1 MNEFELKINLVMKV
15 NKENEKELNKNTKNI
30 DCRYQIDNFDNDEE
44 ELFEEKNILINNE
57 PGKDFENFVNTI
69 KNKFIINLS
78 TINESKDKLN
88 KSGLNDLINIKENIN
103 IYFDNKYNNS
113 NLFSDQSHPSII
125 NQFSGYSDFIKNQDM
140 KSNSKDQI
148 NKALIDINLSLKQE
162 NKIIIK
168 EDNLNINISH
178 FLKEFTDVSF
188 SDIIYN
194 MKMILKESQITLD
207 VNRFN
212 EQYIFEY
219 GRIIFNTGSI
229 IYNDFITPYLKSKN
243 KKIKDSLYKKY
254 Y

>member
-1 MNEFELKINLVMKV
+1 MKV

-44 ELFEEKNILINNE
+44 ELFEDKNILINNE
-57 PGKDFENFVNTI
+57 PGTDFENFVNTI

-78 TINESKDKLN
+78 TINESKYKLN
-88 KSGLNDLINIKENIN
+88 KSGLNDLINIKQNIN

-140 KSNSKDQI
+140 KYNSKDQI

-168 EDNLNINISH
+168 EDNLNIN
-178 FLKEFTDVSF
+178 
-188 SDIIYN
+188 
-194 MKMILKESQITLD
+194 QA
-207 VNRFN
+207 
-212 EQYIFEY
+212 IF
-219 GRIIFNTGSI
+219 
-229 IYNDFITPYLKSKN
+229 
-243 KKIKDSLYKKY
+243 
-254 Y
+254 